1 MENMTYLGLPPKVNL
16 KIKDQVVPQQTL
28 HVNMSIV
35 TIFTYLRQEI
45 YQLGLAS
52 SRVGMTWNGS
62 LMAAN
67 MAMRNNKTLQLTRSI
82 TKMS

>member
-1 MENMTYLGLPPKVNL
+1 MENITYLGLPPKVNL
-16 KIKDQVVPQQTL
+16 KMKDQVVPQQIV

-35 TIFTYLRQEI
+35 NIFTYLRQEI

-67 MAMRNNKTLQLTRSI
+67 MAMRNNKTLQLT
-82 TKMS
+82 

>member
-1 MENMTYLGLPPKVNL
+1 M
-16 KIKDQVVPQQTL
+16 KDKVVPQQMV
-28 HVNMSIV
+28 HINMSIV